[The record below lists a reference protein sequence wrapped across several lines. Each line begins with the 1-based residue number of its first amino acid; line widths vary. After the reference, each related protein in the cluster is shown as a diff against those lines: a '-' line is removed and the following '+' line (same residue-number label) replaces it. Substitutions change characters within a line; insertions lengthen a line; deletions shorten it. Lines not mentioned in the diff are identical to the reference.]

1 MRKTTLIPPFIML
14 AAGAITM
21 ISAVMEK
28 LSLNRMLLRTLIVM
42 FVFCI
47 IGYIVKMILDK
58 FAVVKEDTV
67 SDEGEV
73 IEKEAEEEKTEDL
86 QEEKSKS

>member
-1 MRKTTLIPPFIML
+1 MRKTTLIPPFLML

-21 ISAVMEK
+21 ISAVMKK
-28 LSLNRMLLRTLIVM
+28 LSLNNMLLRTLIVM

-73 IEKEAEEEKTEDL
+73 IEKEAEEEKAEDS
-86 QEEKSKS
+86 QTEKSKS